1 MPDEDKGERL
11 METKELLSKAIEIRR
26 AFIETR
32 QAFREIHG
40 HGGVISTENIDGIHV
55 TEKLLFVIPGEI
67 KREERDSTE
76 YPVKLSKKYAGETF
90 FAIMKDI
97 EEYNKFLL
105 EE

>member
-1 MPDEDKGERL
+1 
-11 METKELLSKAIEIRR
+11 METEKLLSKTIKIRR
-26 AFIETR
+26 AFQKLYGR
-32 QAFREIHG
+32 S
-40 HGGVISTENIDGIHV
+40 GVISTENIHGIHV